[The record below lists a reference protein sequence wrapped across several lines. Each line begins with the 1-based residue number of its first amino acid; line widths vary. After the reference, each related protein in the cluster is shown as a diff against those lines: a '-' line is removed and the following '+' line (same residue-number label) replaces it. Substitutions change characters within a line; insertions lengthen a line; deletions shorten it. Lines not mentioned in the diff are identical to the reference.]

1 MKSLRLWVGVSL
13 FGLMIGQVAAQVDC
27 PSIVQEALSAT
38 DQACSAIGRNQACY
52 GNIDLE
58 AIPRE
63 GAETLAFNQPGD
75 LVNVVDVQQFRL
87 SPLDLTGESWG
98 VALMKLQAN
107 LPDTLPGQNVTFLL
121 FGNVEIENAVEPV
134 SAAAVPDTVTL
145 PVTVSSM
152 APFMESLTSTDAPE
166 MLTNGTQATADG
178 RDPSGQMLHII
189 LDDGRAGW
197 TMAQMVTIQGDV
209 STLPEVDLLSGETTE
224 AATESTPAQT
234 PMQAFY
240 FRSGVGDAPCEQ
252 APDSGILIQTPEG
265 SGQIKL
271 TMNGV
276 DLQLGSTAYVQSSDE
291 LTVNVVE
298 GNGLVAAQGV
308 TRVVPAGMRVRV
320 PQEETDGRL
329 TASGPPSEPEPY
341 DEAALAALPVGHLER
356 DISIAPALTAL
367 TAGVDP
373 QPGVWNYVTGE
384 VVLGTG
390 CPPELASMMGAFS
403 LGNSETITI
412 PEGAFDFQS
421 VIALNGG
428 ENMPGAVFSN
438 PEPGLHVMEAS
449 GDGTTMRFELRVIS
463 PTYIEI
469 TNIITFEGCT
479 MTIPAEMLPA

>member
-1 MKSLRLWVGVSL
+1 MKSLRLWVGILL
-13 FGLMIGQVAAQVDC
+13 FGLVIGRVAAQVDC

-38 DQACSAIGRNQACY
+38 DQVCSTIGRNQACY

-63 GAETLAFNQPGD
+63 GTETLTFNQPGD

-134 SAAAVPDTVTL
+134 SAAVQTDAATL

-240 FRSGVGDAPCEQ
+240 FRTGVGDAPCEQ
-252 APDSGILIQTPEG
+252 APDSGILIQTPQG
-265 SGQIKL
+265 AGQIKL

-298 GNGLVAAQGV
+298 GNGLVTAQGV

-320 PQEETDGRL
+320 PQEETDGHL
-329 TASGPPSEPEPY
+329 IASGPPSEPEPY
-341 DEAALAALPVGHLER
+341 DETALAALPVSHLER
-356 DISIAPALTAL
+356 SITIAPALTAL
-367 TAGVDP
+367 TTGVDP
-373 QPGVWNYVTGE
+373 QPGVWNYATGQAT
-384 VVLGTG
+384 LSAG
-390 CPPELASMMGAFS
+390 CPPEMAAAAGLVSFGS
-403 LGNSETITI
+403 SETITI
-412 PEGAFDFQS
+412 PEGKFDLQN
-421 VIALNGG
+421 VVALNGG
-428 ENMPGAVFSN
+428 VNVPGAVFSN
-438 PEPGLHVMEAS
+438 PEPGLHVMESNDS
-449 GDGTTMRFELRVIS
+449 GTAIRWELRVIS
-463 PTYIEI
+463 PTQIEL
-469 TNIITFEGCT
+469 TTIITFEGCT
-479 MTIPAEMLPA
+479 MTVPAEMLPA